1 MFKTKF
7 KSLRHDTTIR
17 SYVVI
22 YKKWYQLS
30 WYMLAV
36 NNDPYL
42 FANKDAADYMAKCL
56 EEAGV

>member
-7 KSLRHDTTIR
+7 KTFHNKPEG
-17 SYVVI
+17 YYAVI

-30 WYMLAV
+30 WNMLAV
-36 NNDPYL
+36 NNDPYK
-42 FANKDAADYMAKCL
+42 FDNKDAADYMAKCL

>member
-7 KSLRHDTTIR
+7 KSIEHDGNFI
-17 SYVVI
+17 VI

-30 WYMLAV
+30 WNMLAV
-36 NNDPYL
+36 NNDSYRFPNEE
-42 FANKDAADYMAKCL
+42 AVEYMVKCL